1 MIMLQIALNNTS
13 NRNKPVKIFNTFFN
27 MLNEALQDSE
37 YKNKLLT
44 EIRKFTEFAD
54 KNNIT
59 EAEGIMVPLIEEI
72 ETNFT
77 KENKLITRN
86 GNSMTQQD
94 LLKILETAFKTNGSN
109 NFEIVKGR
117 ATIPSRQFTM
127 KAFPKVPG
135 IKSKFERLVENNDPR
150 TFNVFEVFIQRLKLP
165 LNQKNINQFRTSKK
179 YPSIPGMKELANDT
193 MFKLL
198 DEIEDT
204 ISKNSLYSTNGIPIF
219 KSDLNQVFE
228 NTLERVS
235 LRGGKHKTLRRRGN
249 NHRKTRKAI

>member
-1 MIMLQIALNNTS
+1 MVQIALNNPS

-54 KNNIT
+54 KNNII

-117 ATIPSRQFTM
+117 ATIP
-127 KAFPKVPG
+127 G
-135 IKSKFERLVENNDPR
+135 IKSKFERLVKNNDPH
-150 TFNVFEVFIQRLKLP
+150 TFNVFEVFIQRLKMP
-165 LNQKNINQFRTSKK
+165 LNQKNINQFRTSKQ
-179 YPSIPGMKELANDT
+179 YPSIPGMKEVANDA

-198 DEIEDT
+198 DEIEDK

-219 KSDLNQVFE
+219 ESDLNLGFE
-228 NTLERVS
+228 NTLKRVS
-235 LRGGKHKTLRRRGN
+235 LRGGKHKTLHRRGN